1 MKMALYG
8 RHLILKN
15 KIHYTIVHLAELFHA
30 SFVNYIEQAVYCKD
44 PFSHVCTI
52 LAAVTGLIVVD
63 VDTALTGIARE

>member
-30 SFVNYIEQAVYCKD
+30 SFVNYIEQADERLTTYIPKTLFLMYVLFW
-44 PFSHVCTI
+44 PLL
-52 LAAVTGLIVVD
+52 LA
-63 VDTALTGIARE
+63 